1 MNSHH
6 SAFYRIYI
14 ILVGPN
20 PKITGTRE
28 RQSASLLSAFLL
40 AASPFASLTVLLGD
54 LVSNSGILLL
64 VVNTAI
70 FLIYLLSRTHYYQ
83 VTAAITISLITL
95 VPLLVWFSVTD
106 WLPQDISRP
115 MSWIIVALGA
125 GAFFADERVVLLQ
138 AIIMSSIIV
147 LVVGFIRSI
156 PFNEYDSHLLS
167 IAILAALIIITARM
181 IDSYIIEIE
190 NQSIELRN
198 QKRELEIYT
207 RLLRHDLSNDLQAV
221 INSVELSK
229 LLISVNLESADA
241 SLDLSLNLG
250 TRMQKLLHVFRLPL
264 DQPCRNLIEDI
275 QKIALESERA
285 HGNLSIE
292 VFWTDKAEKERI
304 IPSRLLP
311 LVWTNIFRNASQHA
325 GDYPIVTVN
334 ISIDD
339 HYYHIVISDNGPGIP
354 PGKRENLFMKE
365 LDSENQDKGV
375 GLYLSRMIIESH
387 GGTIELSNT
396 PDTQFIIRIPTNSND
411 EDPDSI

>member
-1 MNSHH
+1 
-6 SAFYRIYI
+6 
-14 ILVGPN
+14 
-20 PKITGTRE
+20 
-28 RQSASLLSAFLL
+28 
-40 AASPFASLTVLLGD
+40 
-54 LVSNSGILLL
+54 
-64 VVNTAI
+64 
-70 FLIYLLSRTHYYQ
+70 
-83 VTAAITISLITL
+83 
-95 VPLLVWFSVTD
+95 
-106 WLPQDISRP
+106 
-115 MSWIIVALGA
+115 
-125 GAFFADERVVLLQ
+125 
-138 AIIMSSIIV
+138 MSSIIV